1 MPLSFSIHHG
11 LAWHTHGGV
20 AGEEGGEAK
29 SSRASCVRIA
39 AICVLF
45 EEMIRVYFIARKG
58 CQPL

>member
-1 MPLSFSIHHG
+1 MPLHFSIHHG
-11 LAWHTHGGV
+11 LAWHAHGGV
-20 AGEEGGEAK
+20 AGGAGGEAE
-29 SSRASCVRIA
+29 SAGASCERIA